1 MKRILTL
8 HEKAKEDKRTIVL
21 PEGEDERVVKAAS
34 VLAKEGLADVILLG
48 IKDDV
53 LKLAK
58 EHSISLEGVN
68 LIDPTTHE
76 ERETI
81 VGAYYEK
88 RKHKGITAE
97 EAEKAVLENFVN
109 YGAMMTRLGLAEGF
123 VAGASHTTAT
133 IARAAIHCLNIDREI
148 GTVSS
153 AFIMEME
160 DSSFGEEGL
169 FIYGD
174 CGIIPYPSARQL
186 TGIAIATSDQMKNL
200 FGVEPYVALLS
211 YSTHGSASG
220 ESVENIRKALEKVK
234 EKRPELIIDGELQLD
249 SAIVP
254 EVAKRKCP
262 DSPVGGKANVLIFPN
277 LDAGNISY
285 KLSQRLGKARAVGPI
300 IQGVDKPCSDLS
312 RGCIWQDVVDTAVVS
327 AIKAQR
333 AG

>member
-8 HEKAKEDKRTIVL
+8 HEQAKKDKRKIVL
-21 PEGEDERVVKAAS
+21 PEGEDERVIKAAS
-34 VLAKEGLADVILLG
+34 VLAEGGLADVILLG
-48 IKDDV
+48 VKDDV
-53 LKLAK
+53 AKLAK
-58 EHSISLEGVN
+58 EHSLSLDGVE
-68 LIDPTTHE
+68 LIDPNTHE
-76 ERETI
+76 EKEDI
-81 VGAYYEK
+81 IGAYYEK
-88 RKHKGITAE
+88 RKHKGITLE
-97 EAEKAVLENFVN
+97 EAEKSVLENFVN
-109 YGAMMTRLGLAEGF
+109 YGAMMTRLGMAEGF

-160 DSSFGEEGL
+160 NCPFGEDGL

-186 TGIAIATSDQMKNL
+186 TGIAIATSDQMKKL
-200 FGVEPYVALLS
+200 FDVEPRVALLS

-220 ESVENIRKALEKVK
+220 ESVENIRKALEKIK
-234 EKRPELIIDGELQLD
+234 EKRPELIIDGEIQLD

-262 DSPVGGKANVLIFPN
+262 DSSVGGKANVLIFPN

-285 KLSQRLGKARAVGPI
+285 KLSQRLGNARAVGPI

-327 AIKAQR
+327 VIKAQR
-333 AG
+333 AS